1 MDGIITAI
9 SEFFRK
15 ILFLF
20 AQAFLFIFDI
30 VWECVRRIVTLDIS
44 GYLYI
49 WYGLIILLIVLFLIF
64 RTFKIYMKTMFDE
77 DYRARINISQ
87 ILIKLTLA
95 SFAMGFTPIV
105 FSFVSEMTSDFID
118 HIGYFIPT
126 ATTQADNLQP
136 STVLLEVGRINISD
150 INGDLEPEINVTDN
164 FDVNAKDENGNY
176 LYFVTFTS
184 LFLLII
190 DSIAGCFI
198 FLLIAIMIGQRL
210 FSIAYKYLLAP
221 YPISGLID
229 SEDKSFA
236 TWMKMVLGDFMMN
249 FAQVYGVYLTIIL
262 CNNASIQ
269 KMLGNDVFGICAKII
284 FFLAGLVGTLNI
296 PSIIS
301 TIIGGHGAGALQS
314 LQETKTVLTMS
325 KSLSAGI
332 TGATFGV
339 AIGGFGGAIGGI
351 GNAYHDPSKNS
362 KLGYAMSGVA
372 GAVRGGVKTAKANFI
387 GGSVGGGMT
396 AGARFFK
403 AGVSAVRGNP
413 TRVPPSSQGKYGF
426 VNQESGEIDRSSPAF
441 SEPPTEK
448 QLYVASQLGI
458 EHPESYSKG
467 ELSMMIQEYGG
478 DQSYWDGTQ
487 QGEAFKSNDVKQER
501 EQSLDM
507 DESEYTSQ
515 TTDHAGNMTGEKIYG
530 DTLRTRLQKS
540 STKLNG
546 KPLKK

>member
-9 SEFFRK
+9 NEFFRG
-15 ILFLF
+15 ILFWF

-44 GYLYI
+44 RHLYN

-64 RTFKIYMKTMFDE
+64 RISKIYLKTMLDE
-77 DYRARINISQ
+77 DYRARINILQ
-87 ILIKLTLA
+87 VLIKLTLA
-95 SFAMGFTPIV
+95 SFAMGFTPIA

-126 ATTQADNLQP
+126 STQVDNLQP
-136 STVLLEVGRINISD
+136 STVLLEAGRINVSN
-150 INGDLEPEINVTDN
+150 INGDLGPEINITDN

-176 LYFVTFTS
+176 LYFATFTS

-190 DSIAGCFI
+190 ESIAGCFI

-229 SEDKSFA
+229 HEDKSFA
-236 TWMKMVLGDFMMN
+236 TWMKMLLGDFMMN

-269 KMLGNDVFGICAKII
+269 KMLGNDAIGICAKII
-284 FFLAGLVGTLNI
+284 FFLAALLGVLNI
-296 PSIIS
+296 PTIIS

-372 GAVRGGVKTAKANFI
+372 GAVRGGVKTAKANFT